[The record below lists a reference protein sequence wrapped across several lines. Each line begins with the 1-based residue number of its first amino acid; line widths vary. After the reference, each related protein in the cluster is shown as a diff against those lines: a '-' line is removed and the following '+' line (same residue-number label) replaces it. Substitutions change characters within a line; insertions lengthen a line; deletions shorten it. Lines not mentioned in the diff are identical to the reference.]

1 MVAVTVVNPDFP
13 SQDDANAKTIA
24 KDLGIE
30 HRIVELEAKD
40 AFRLPEEI
48 WYAED
53 PTDVYGYGIS
63 LLKAMDANPDVSTF
77 VNGA

>member
-1 MVAVTVVNPDFP
+1 
-13 SQDDANAKTIA
+13 
-24 KDLGIE
+24 LGIE
-30 HRIVELEAKD
+30 HRIVRIENQD

-63 LLKAMDANPDVSTF
+63 LLKAMDSCGDVRTF